1 MIANGVQGS
10 NAFLGSSLS
19 SANRSLAYN
28 FRVQYMLPG
37 FYVLPIIDLI
47 TQVIVMSGIK
57 YWKIN
62 EYTVNSFVRVCFM
75 YRFLQVQPFN
85 MREVVMD
92 QGDLKVVSKR
102 LN

>member
-1 MIANGVQGS
+1 
-10 NAFLGSSLS
+10 
-19 SANRSLAYN
+19 
-28 FRVQYMLPG
+28 
-37 FYVLPIIDLI
+37 
-47 TQVIVMSGIK
+47 MSGIK